1 MRNKPLILGVVAGLG
16 MASGQANAA
25 DCTDTTIS
33 TLAAAG
39 FSCTLGDKIFSGFSF
54 PTNSSHIV
62 NNLVDFDVSGADT
75 TIEFLANPASGGF
88 HNGNNTFNFTVAINP
103 ASTAAGTRIVLN
115 TLTVVGGASTSG
127 MIVGDNSGAFSF
139 SHTNTSGHFMNTLT
153 LEPADTS
160 VTESISVNQTGN
172 SAALQSVSSI
182 FTQRAPGVSLPEP
195 SSLALFGLGLAGLAL
210 FARRRRS

>member
-1 MRNKPLILGVVAGLG
+1 MRSKPLVLGVVAALG
-16 MASGQANAA
+16 MAGGQVNAA

-39 FSCTLGDKIFSGFSF
+39 FSCTLGDKIFSSFSF

-62 NNLVDFDVSGADT
+62 NNLVDFDVSGSDI

-103 ASTAAGTRIVLN
+103 AGIAAGTRIVAN
-115 TLTVVGGASTSG
+115 TLTIVGGASTSG

-139 SHTNTSGHFMNTLT
+139 SHTGSGFMNTLT
-153 LEPADTS
+153 LTPADTS
-160 VTESISVNQTGN
+160 NTESISVIQNGN
-172 SAALQSVSSI
+172 SAALGSVTSI
-182 FTQRAPGVSLPEP
+182 FTQRGPAVSLPEP
-195 SSLALFGLGLAGLAL
+195 TSLALFGLGLAGLAL

>member
-1 MRNKPLILGVVAGLG
+1 
-16 MASGQANAA
+16 
-25 DCTDTTIS
+25 
-33 TLAAAG
+33 
-39 FSCTLGDKIFSGFSF
+39 
-54 PTNSSHIV
+54 V
-62 NNLVDFDVSGADT
+62 NNLVDFDVAGADT

-103 ASTAAGTRIVLN
+103 ASTAAGTRIVAN

-139 SHTNTSGHFMNTLT
+139 SHTGSGFMNTLT
-153 LEPADTS
+153 LMPADTS

-172 SAALQSVSSI
+172 SAALQSVTSI
-182 FTQRAPGVSLPEP
+182 FTQRGPAVSLPEP
-195 SSLALFGLGLAGLAL
+195 TSLALFGLGLAGLAL